1 MIEISEVG
9 SNEMKKRHRKF
20 EIIIKLKNI
29 TNMEQFIEKR
39 IIPLK
44 DKYPY
49 ADIRIEVLQG

>member
-1 MIEISEVG
+1 
-9 SNEMKKRHRKF
+9 MKKRHRKF

>member
-1 MIEISEVG
+1 MG
-9 SNEMKKRHRKF
+9 KRQGKF
-20 EIIIKLKNI
+20 EIIIKLKNM
-29 TNMEQFIEKR
+29 TDMETFIEKR